1 MPVPIRL
8 VTYTALFLF
17 LTLTA
22 RPSLAHSMAY
32 SMAYSMAQSEAQ
44 TKPPSDYVL
53 GGPDTTVREGYFIL
67 SLDKP
72 PTSDITIQQSADADF
87 ATITTEFNWFG
98 DFSATTL
105 SGFADGTYYFRVN
118 TAEGAS
124 NIIEVEVLHY
134 PLWQAFGLFFAGLLL
149 FLIVVLLIVR
159 MHWVTNDRND

>member
-1 MPVPIRL
+1 MPDPIRL

-22 RPSLAHSMAY
+22 RPSLAYSPAY
-32 SMAYSMAQSEAQ
+32 SPAQSEAQ
-44 TKPPSDYVL
+44 IKPPDEYIL

-67 SLDKP
+67 SLDNP
-72 PTSDITIQQSADADF
+72 PTSDLTIQQSADADF
-87 ATITTEFNWFG
+87 SSITTEFNWFG

-118 TAEGAS
+118 TAAGTS
-124 NIIEVEVLHY
+124 NVIEVEVLHY
-134 PLWQAFGLFFAGLLL
+134 PLWQAFSLFFAGLLL

-159 MHWVTNDRND
+159 MHWVTHDRDH